1 MSMCAILHHGGHSK
15 YINSSCA
22 NVLLPGNQFI
32 GSFHK
37 QLIRPSSNHLIS
49 TIRSRGQAQPSEF
62 SSSTWRSSE
71 ISVADASSP
80 RGQSIIGD
88 RWREY
93 HGCDEWQGFLEPL
106 DPALREEIMKY
117 GDLAQLS
124 YDAFNADTKRCIY
137 EEADLF
143 QLNPKLLARG
153 YKVTKYIYEMPEV
166 HLIPEWLQK
175 WRQQQQQQQQQE
187 EEEVQEGVWVGF
199 IAVMEDEEEIRRIG
213 RRDVVVAWR
222 GTVTKEEWLEDMDGA
237 LMVPDQNGTAVDSN
251 FHPNDVSDHVGI
263 ERGFWTLYASG
274 ENSAREQ
281 VTEEIRRI
289 ISVYGSDPLYEL
301 SITITGHSLGA
312 ALALVSAY
320 DVASLGL
327 NSSVPI
333 SVISFAGP
341 RVGNA
346 AFKRKLHDEL
356 KVNVLRVVNAR
367 DVVPK
372 VPGSLLA
379 LTDDDY
385 DEHVGGGEPT
395 WYEMLDILLHAAH
408 PSYIHVGVA
417 LHLDNSHSP
426 FLKPS
431 ATLGDAHNLEVYLH
445 LLDGYRSTDEP
456 FVGPRTINY
465 QHVSGH
471 VTNPNSLS
479 NRLLQ
484 LYVDFLNRN
493 VALVNK
499 SSSLLHDD
507 LQIPPNWWTSFVT
520 TNENTTL

>member
-1 MSMCAILHHGGHSK
+1 M
-15 YINSSCA
+15 
-22 NVLLPGNQFI
+22 
-32 GSFHK
+32 
-37 QLIRPSSNHLIS
+37 
-49 TIRSRGQAQPSEF
+49 
-62 SSSTWRSSE
+62 
-71 ISVADASSP
+71 
-80 RGQSIIGD
+80 
-88 RWREY
+88 
-93 HGCDEWQGFLEPL
+93 
-106 DPALREEIMKY
+106 
-117 GDLAQLS
+117 
-124 YDAFNADTKRCIY
+124 
-137 EEADLF
+137 
-143 QLNPKLLARG
+143 
-153 YKVTKYIYEMPEV
+153 
-166 HLIPEWLQK
+166 
-175 WRQQQQQQQQQE
+175 
-187 EEEVQEGVWVGF
+187 GF

-327 NSSVPI
+327 NSSAPI

-346 AFKRKLHDEL
+346 AFKSKLHDEL

-372 VPGSLLA
+372 VPGSLVSL
-379 LTDDDY
+379 LDDEATEQVD
-385 DEHVGGGEPT
+385 DPA
-395 WYEMLDILLHAAH
+395 WYNVLHTLLHAAH
-408 PSYIHVGVA
+408 PSYVHVGIA

-426 FLKPS
+426 FLKTS
-431 ATLGDAHNLEVYLH
+431 GTLGDVHNLEGYLH